1 MEELMKRTFRASL
14 IAVILMVFVMT
25 TVAAASVTPST
36 NDDNKTKGWAY
47 VEVVASG
54 PGTIT
59 LQFVSTR
66 LFASCFEYRTDGDTS
81 QMTSATNYNPGITD
95 GLYPAKCVN
104 NSTRQVILTA
114 DSYVEVRMVFG
125 AEGDER
131 FGWTTFSVPPVT
143 AAVIAPVAAPVINW
157 IWNKSIVSGEEIP
170 MWKLAAGPHSW
181 EQLMSKGLKI
191 NAAVTI
197 CWPFRE
203 GQFGW
208 TGRIYQLAGETWTP
222 LATTIAWTPNGEGRI
237 QACSKAPSAGTYALF
252 GFWQPD

>member
-1 MEELMKRTFRASL
+1 MKRTFRASL

-36 NDDNKTKGWAY
+36 NAANITKGWAY
-47 VEVVASG
+47 VEVMASG

-66 LFASCFEYRTDGDTS
+66 NFYSCFEYRTDGDTT
-81 QMTSATNYNPGITD
+81 QMTSATNYNAGIAD
-95 GLYPAKCVN
+95 GLYPYKCVK
-104 NSTRQVILTA
+104 NSSTQVTLLA
-114 DSYVEVRMVFG
+114 DSYVEARMVFG

-131 FGWTTFSVPPVT
+131 FGWTMFSVPPV
-143 AAVIAPVAAPVINW
+143 PAAPVIGW
-157 IWNKSIVSGEEIP
+157 IWTGAIVEGQELP
-170 MWKLAAGPHSW
+170 MWQFGTVPHSW

-191 NAAVTI
+191 KSADWI

-203 GQFGW
+203 SQFGW
-208 TGRIYQLAGETWTP
+208 TGRIYQQAGESWTP
-222 LATTIAWTPNGEGRI
+222 LVTTISWTPNAEGQL
-237 QACSKAPSAGTYALF
+237 QACAKAPSAGTYALF